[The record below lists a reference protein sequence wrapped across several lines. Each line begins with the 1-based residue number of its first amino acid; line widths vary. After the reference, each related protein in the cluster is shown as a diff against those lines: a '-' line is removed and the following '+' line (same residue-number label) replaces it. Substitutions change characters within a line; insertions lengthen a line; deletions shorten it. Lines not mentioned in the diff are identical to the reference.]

1 MANFFSASQ
10 EEQQEI
16 LLTVWQRFKVLI
28 IGAFLAIAVII
39 VGRDFLISTSNE
51 NDFIS
56 ATLYQQYLETDDESS
71 GNQILDNYPDSIY
84 SDFVRLNEAKKN
96 FINQEIE
103 QAIDLLEAVIANN
116 PSSSVEFNP
125 IRAAAQTRLAK
136 IYLQEEDY
144 EKIISVFGENQ
155 VLTSSMYELIG
166 DAENNLGKYSEART
180 NYMLALQNSTNQAS
194 RALINMKISDL
205 EGGEIE

>member
-16 LLTVWQRFKVLI
+16 LLTFWQRFKVLI

-103 QAIDLLEAVIANN
+103 QAIDLLEACLLYTSPSPRDATLSRM
-116 PSSSVEFNP
+116 PSS
-125 IRAAAQTRLAK
+125 A
-136 IYLQEEDY
+136 
-144 EKIISVFGENQ
+144 
-155 VLTSSMYELIG
+155 
-166 DAENNLGKYSEART
+166 
-180 NYMLALQNSTNQAS
+180 
-194 RALINMKISDL
+194 
-205 EGGEIE
+205 

>member
-1 MANFFSASQ
+1 MANCFSASQ

-16 LLTVWQRFKVLI
+16 LLTFWQRFKVLI
-28 IGAFLAIAVII
+28 IGAFLTIAVII

-56 ATLYQQYLETDDESS
+56 ATLYQEYLETDDESS

-84 SDFVRLNEAKKN
+84 SDFVRMNEAKKN

>member
-16 LLTVWQRFKVLI
+16 LLTFWQRFKVLI

-144 EKIISVFGENQ
+144 EKVIIVFGENQ
-155 VLTSSMYELIG
+155 ILTSSMYELIG
-166 DAENNLGKYSEART
+166 DAQNNLGKYSEART

>member
-16 LLTVWQRFKVLI
+16 LLTFWQRFKVLI
-28 IGAFLAIAVII
+28 IGAFLSIAVII

-51 NDFIS
+51 NDYIS
-56 ATLYQQYLETDDESS
+56 ASLYQQYLETDDESS
-71 GNQILDNYPDSIY
+71 GNQILENYSDSIY

-96 FINQEIE
+96 FINQETE
-103 QAIDLLEAVIANN
+103 KAIDLLEAVIANN
-116 PSSSVEFNP
+116 LSSSVEFNP

-144 EKIISVFGENQ
+144 EKVIIVFGENQ
-155 VLTSSMYELIG
+155 ILTSSMYELIG
-166 DAENNLGKYSEART
+166 DAQNNLGKYSEART

>member
-16 LLTVWQRFKVLI
+16 LLTFWQRFKVLI

-166 DAENNLGKYSEART
+166 DAQNNLGRYSEART

>member
-16 LLTVWQRFKVLI
+16 LLTFWQRFKVLI

-144 EKIISVFGENQ
+144 EKIISVFGKNQ